1 MKPLARVV
9 WSEGMHLAQ
18 HHFQAQNRY
27 FEESI
32 DFAMGLVGFR
42 PYGLVGVEL
51 DAEALRNGTAS
62 VLHARG
68 VMPDGMAF
76 QIPEGDPPPPPRDI
90 REAFVP
96 TQDRHVL
103 CLTVPGYRYGQPN
116 CAADSDA
123 DSMRY
128 RAEDVVCLDETT
140 GRDEKP
146 VTVGRKNFRLMLDI
160 EVPDDHDALPLARIR
175 RDGSGQFVYDDQFIP
190 PCLQI
195 GASQRTIDLLRR
207 LVDILVAKSQTFGQ
221 NTASAES
228 SVAEYGPKEV
238 AGFWLQHTIQQS
250 LAPLRHHLE
259 SKRSHPE
266 QLYAELAR
274 LAGALCTFSLGSDVR
289 DVPLYDHDNLTDSLN
304 GLERHIRRHLEI
316 TLPTSCVTVPLQ
328 RHSKYVF
335 LHSGVVSDP
344 RCYEKNAE
352 WILGVRAKASTASLI
367 RDVRTLVKLSSKS
380 DIAALVKEGTAGL
393 PLEHVPSPPSVIS
406 PRIGSEYFRVTR
418 AGPLWK
424 GLHQAREIGVY
435 VPEALPDAELELVVV
450 LES

>member
-32 DFAMGLVGFR
+32 DFAMGLVGFK

-90 REAFVP
+90 RESFLP

-103 CLTVPGYRYGQPN
+103 CLAVPSYRYGQPN
-116 CAADSDA
+116 CAVGAEGDSL
-123 DSMRY
+123 RY
-128 RAEDVVCLDETT
+128 LAEDVSCLDETT

-146 VTVGRKNFRLMLDI
+146 VTVGRKNFRLMLDS
-160 EVPDDHDALPLARIR
+160 EVPGDFDSLPLARIR

-207 LVDILVAKSQTFGQ
+207 LVDILVAKSETFGQ
-221 NTASAES
+221 DKGSAES
-228 SVAEYGPKEV
+228 SLAEYGPKEV
-238 AGFWLQHTIQQS
+238 AGFWLLHTIQQS
-250 LAPLRHHLE
+250 LAPLRYHLE

-274 LAGALCTFSLGSDVR
+274 LGGALCTFSLGSDVR

-304 GLERHIRRHLEI
+304 GLELHIRRHLEI
-316 TLPTSCVTVPLQ
+316 TLPTACVTVPLE
-328 RHSKYVF
+328 RHAKYVF
-335 LHSGVVSDP
+335 LHSGLVPDP

-352 WILGVRAKASTASLI
+352 WILGVRAKAGTASLI

-380 DIAALVKEGTAGL
+380 DIAGLVKEGTGGL

-418 AGPLWK
+418 TGPLWK